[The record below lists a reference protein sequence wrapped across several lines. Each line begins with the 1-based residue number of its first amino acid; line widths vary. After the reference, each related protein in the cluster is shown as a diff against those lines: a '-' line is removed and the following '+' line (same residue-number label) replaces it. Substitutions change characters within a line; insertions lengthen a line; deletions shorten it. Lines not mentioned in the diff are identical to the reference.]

1 MHHRNKTNKDMD
13 RKEFESFL
21 PTYKKIKSIAE
32 EIAKYAGGGSCWLE
46 KWNICGEYVIICY
59 AYACYGETEYDYIEI
74 PIDNL
79 LNGTWKEYLKEEE
92 EKQRRELEEREK
104 QRIEQ
109 EKDKRKKLYEELKK
123 EFE

>member
-1 MHHRNKTNKDMD
+1 MD

-21 PTYKKIKSIAE
+21 QTYNKIENIAE
-32 EIAKYAGGGSCWLE
+32 EIAKYVGGRNCWLE
-46 KWNICGEYVIICY
+46 KWNISLCEEYVIICY
-59 AYACYGETEYDYIEI
+59 GYSCYGDTEHDFIEI

-92 EKQRRELEEREK
+92 ERQQRELEEMEK
-104 QRIEQ
+104 QRAEE

-123 EFE
+123 EFEK